1 MKCQLIS
8 RVAGQFEGGRGL
20 PSFAKFQQFFY
31 FKFFFSVQSLFPVG
45 FWCAEFRVPYLRPGN
60 VGVGRHF
67 VFCFFFRSL
76 FSFCFLLFLF
86 VAFLFLSRRRR
97 RRNQKRIGNRRCLP
111 VCFCFSFGSVF
122 FFFSRAAIFNKFFF
136 SIFLFS
142 EVVLISFNSER
153 SASYFV
159 VTSYSFIEL
168 STIVTM
174 SIPGW
179 RTGFYLV
186 FFFHRVSRSNLVT
199 EFFFKVT

>member
-1 MKCQLIS
+1 MPCFYLVLPSCTEFYRVSFLITRAQVSLKCQLIS

-111 VCFCFSFGSVF
+111 VCFCFFFGSVF
-122 FFFSRAAIFNKFFF
+122 FFFSRAAIFNMFFF
-136 SIFLFS
+136 LFFYSPKLSWFRSIVNDPLRI
-142 EVVLISFNSER
+142 L
-153 SASYFV
+153 
-159 VTSYSFIEL
+159 
-168 STIVTM
+168 
-174 SIPGW
+174 
-179 RTGFYLV
+179 
-186 FFFHRVSRSNLVT
+186 
-199 EFFFKVT
+199 